1 MASATGPADARFET
15 TAAWAAS
22 ETSTAELQNTVEKNA
37 QQVHSAADDAAKAAQ
52 VCFLLPFYV
61 YLKERRC

>member
-22 ETSTAELQNTVEKNA
+22 ETSTPELQNTVEKNA

-52 VCFLLPFYV
+52 VCFLFSMSL
-61 YLKERRC
+61 YLSERGC